1 MISQR
6 DAERYNA
13 LYDAKQELT
22 EASLKHDKALKVA
35 RKALQEHAAFVNWNR
50 REFLPIGL
58 SGWPLPD

>member
-22 EASLKHDKALKVA
+22 EASLKYEKALRIA
-35 RKALQEHAAFVNWNR
+35 REALQEYAAFVN
-50 REFLPIGL
+50 
-58 SGWPLPD
+58 